1 MAPRSA
7 AGQIW
12 PHLPTGTPEPVK
24 QRQNSLGDAMW
35 PSLSREQKA
44 KEALTAKWQAE
55 QKARSKRM
63 AEHLREINERL

>member
-24 QRQNSLGDAMW
+24 QRQN
-35 PSLSREQKA
+35 SLSREQKA

>member
-1 MAPRSA
+1 
-7 AGQIW
+7 
-12 PHLPTGTPEPVK
+12 
-24 QRQNSLGDAMW
+24 MW